1 MAASLALAGC
11 SNEEFGYE
19 GNEVSKE
26 DRIST
31 QDLNLVFTK
40 ADAQTRAQ
48 WDETKDNT
56 LKFYWTDKSD
66 AIGMVYTGQ
75 GGTMGLTNYNFVA
88 DSLQLASFKVKA
100 EKQKRESGFY
110 GIGEALDNVKS
121 YYTKEDGSDLT
132 ADDLGKSVS
141 AKFKTTNDYLLKG
154 YYVAYYPINL
164 SFG

>member
-31 QDLNLVFTK
+31 KDLNLVFTK

-56 LKFYWTDKSD
+56 LKFYWTDAKD
-66 AIGMVYTGQ
+66 NDGNVIDKIGMVYTGQ
-75 GGTMGLTNYNFVA
+75 SGTTGVTNYGFEV
-88 DSLQLASFKVKA
+88 DSLQLASFKK
-100 EKQKRESGFY
+100 KDNQGRWTGFY
-110 GIGEALDNVKS
+110 QIDEQ
-121 YYTKEDGSDLT
+121 LT
-132 ADDLGKSVS
+132 AVQNAYTTEEGNTLAQGDLGKSES
-141 AKFKTTNDYLLKG
+141 AKFKTTNDYL
-154 YYVAYYPINL
+154 
-164 SFG
+164 